1 MFVNLD
7 MLDEVIVA
15 ITTYIYK
22 NFAQKN
28 IEIIPLEVQQSL
40 SECNW

>member
-1 MFVNLD
+1 MPANPD
-7 MLDEVIVA
+7 MSDEAIAA

-40 SECNW
+40 SECN